1 MTKLEIMKEC
11 YSLVSEFTFFLDQDF
26 NLVWHNSSSQFL
38 EECRMTCV
46 DYITLRIKKSS
57 GESGIFYDKCNSC
70 DFSYSVSLIKSDDR
84 EQAEYYIVQLRPI
97 GNILNTHFHKL
108 VQKNFVHNNAYIRQ
122 AIFSM
127 CNSLI
132 NIYDNTNIKLQNSEL
147 SSLNILMLNC
157 YKILKNS
164 SEQNELFKY
173 VCDMPN
179 IKIINVC
186 AFLTDINSNLR
197 NTFREFCAFNV
208 KSEKDIFIAA
218 DEAHLTFLILEII
231 NNVLE
236 NSENKS
242 NDIFISAIKSD
253 DSILISVSS
262 SSDIDLNEFV
272 LNSEYLRIVDNET
285 LDFQILDLFCKSF
298 DASAFVKSG
307 EDYTICIKFSS
318 VSEPEE
324 KFILSSEKSVYSKD
338 RFSLYHIILSEKMGY
353 NFFK

>member
-1 MTKLEIMKEC
+1 
-11 YSLVSEFTFFLDQDF
+11 
-26 NLVWHNSSSQFL
+26 
-38 EECRMTCV
+38 
-46 DYITLRIKKSS
+46 
-57 GESGIFYDKCNSC
+57 
-70 DFSYSVSLIKSDDR
+70 
-84 EQAEYYIVQLRPI
+84 
-97 GNILNTHFHKL
+97 
-108 VQKNFVHNNAYIRQ
+108 
-122 AIFSM
+122 
-127 CNSLI
+127 
-132 NIYDNTNIKLQNSEL
+132 
-147 SSLNILMLNC
+147 MLNC

-186 AFLTDINSNLR
+186 AFLTDITSNLR

-236 NSENKS
+236 NSKNKS
-242 NDIFISAIKSD
+242 NDTFISAIKSD

-272 LNSEYLRIVDNET
+272 LNSEYMRIVDNET

-307 EDYTICIKFSS
+307 EDYTICIKFPS

-324 KFILSSEKSVYSKD
+324 KLIISSEKSVYSKD